1 MEKTPQNRYSITAKG
16 AAFLAA
22 VDAGLVDGTE
32 TGVDKF
38 EKFWWMWL
46 CPAAAILRSS
56 GSCGSSQPNKRGSN
70 QVRKAPRTT
79 PKRVQAVS
87 LRYCLAASLVRCC
100 ASCASSSFRRTYSLP
115 FSVMA

>member
-38 EKFWWMWL
+38 EKFWRLWEQSAQNVL
-46 CPAAAILRSS
+46 KER
-56 GSCGSSQPNKRGSN
+56 GDEKREKISN
-70 QVRKAPRTT
+70 NQKCVISALI
-79 PKRVQAVS
+79 S
-87 LRYCLAASLVRCC
+87 LLIAFVV
-100 ASCASSSFRRTYSLP
+100 P
-115 FSVMA
+115 FLLNRFVF